1 MSTESKDNETEEET
15 SIVGRITGLF
25 SRIRLKTSSEE
36 GSSRISNVLGRIK
49 NIFSRS

>member
-1 MSTESKDNETEEET
+1 MSTEAEGHETEEET
-15 SIVGRITGLF
+15 SIVGKIIGLF

-49 NIFSRS
+49 SIFLRS